1 MQVILMVTH
10 IVSLLC
16 IALFSLLASF
26 GGGYAFEVGLCI
38 SSLLLILVLLVK
50 TKGFV
55 RASYTFFF
63 LLSLGLSIYNK
74 MPIEQIVKAI
84 ISNAEFILLFV
95 CVPLLKVP
103 IMQGNYME
111 QLLPLVRNLSP
122 KRLHPILVFTNF
134 GFSSFLNFGGYRIV
148 HEFFQ
153 DVMKDRPLLYG
164 KILSRSFSIG
174 AFWTPYYGA
183 FSIAVAYSHA
193 DPAWVIGIGMLIC
206 LTILLVWSGILYR
219 KAATEGVEPSP
230 TKCPEFGRLYHLP
243 VFFGLLIGS
252 VILLSQWVDL
262 GVIVIVSMMSTVV
275 SVIWCLFLGKFREFL
290 QSLRSYGTNE
300 LLLVREE
307 AFLFISIGFLAK
319 TLLYLGWKI
328 ALPELQIGQSW
339 MLFFFI
345 LLFGLIVIGLAQ
357 LGIHHLVTITLF
369 NTSLHWE
376 SMGVEPVVYALI
388 ILMCWAISPM
398 LSPFSPA
405 NLLTAR
411 ITGKTTLEIGV
422 KGNGGFG
429 LACLV
434 FGAIFLTVVQQVL
447 G

>member
-1 MQVILMVTH
+1 MQVILTVTH
-10 IVSLLC
+10 IASLIC

-26 GGGYAFEVGLCI
+26 IGGYVFEVGLCV
-38 SSLLLILVLLVK
+38 SSLFLILVLLVK

-63 LLSLGLSIYNK
+63 FLSLGLSFYYEI
-74 MPIEQIVKAI
+74 PLEQMVKAI

-95 CVPLLKVP
+95 CVPLIKIP
-103 IMQGNYME
+103 IVQGNYME
-111 QLLPLVRNLSP
+111 QLLPLVRNLSM

-164 KILSRSFSIG
+164 KILSRSFSLG

-193 DPAWVIGIGMLIC
+193 KPASIIGFGLLIC
-206 LTILLVWSGILYR
+206 LLILFVWSAWLYK
-219 KAATEGVEPSP
+219 KAADEGMEPP
-230 TKCPEFGRLYHLP
+230 AECPEIGRLYHLP

-252 VILLSQWVDL
+252 VILLNQWVDL
-262 GVIVIVSMMSTVV
+262 GVIVIVSMMSVAV
-275 SVIWCLFLGKFREFL
+275 SVIWCLYLGKFKEFL
-290 QSLRSYGTNE
+290 KSLRGYGTNE
-300 LLLVREE
+300 MLFVREE

-319 TLLYLGWKI
+319 TLLYLDWKI
-328 ALPELQIGQSW
+328 ELPELHIGQSW
-339 MLFFFI
+339 LLFFFI
-345 LLFGLIVIGLAQ
+345 LLFGFIVIGLAQ

-369 NTSLHWE
+369 NTSLHMQ
-376 SMGVEPVVYALI
+376 SMGIEPVVYALI

-411 ITGKTTLEIGV
+411 ITGKTTMEIGV
-422 KGNGGFG
+422 KGNGRFG

-434 FGAIFLTVVQQVL
+434 FGAIFLTVVQQLV